1 MPYMTGITLGPSPL
15 SYCPPLASKSGACD
29 GLDLA
34 SGGEKEGRW
43 RKTLSLG
50 VTCIYHRLWLE
61 RKFLIRNGFQISLR
75 SSELKVISFTHQ

>member
-50 VTCIYHRLWLE
+50 VTCIYHRTSKYID
-61 RKFLIRNGFQISLR
+61 KFSSLGLFCF
-75 SSELKVISFTHQ
+75 SWFTLR